1 MHVKPTSTL
10 DGDIKGYP
18 GLPRGVP
25 TPFFFLD
32 ASIMILLNADDLHG
46 SHYSCHESFGFFWT
60 IHSYIRPMFVSHWS
74 ALQCEMV
81 PVHLTHLMFRYI
93 MRVNTGDINHNVLRR
108 FLKNKKTLMKMTGV
122 YGLEL

>member
-1 MHVKPTSTL
+1 MHVKPASTL

-46 SHYSCHESFGFFWT
+46 SHYSCHESFGSFLDNPF
-60 IHSYIRPMFVSHWS
+60 IHQTFVCVT
-74 ALQCEMV
+74 LEFP
-81 PVHLTHLMFRYI
+81 PV
-93 MRVNTGDINHNVLRR
+93 
-108 FLKNKKTLMKMTGV
+108 
-122 YGLEL
+122 